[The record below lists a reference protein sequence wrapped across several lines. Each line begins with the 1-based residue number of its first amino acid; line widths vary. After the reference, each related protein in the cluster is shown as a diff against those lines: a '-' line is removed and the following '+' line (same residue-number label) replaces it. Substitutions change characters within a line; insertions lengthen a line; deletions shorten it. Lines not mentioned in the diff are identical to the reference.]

1 VDYVAPSHIDVDRP
15 QQSTIPTTCFVVESS
30 TSAVR
35 SGFFHSALHAI
46 DCMLDDEN
54 RKLKRRICVVTY
66 NEAVYFHE
74 ITKNGGFRVVTMCDL
89 DDPFVPLC
97 PQATFVDIS
106 DEFGRDSL
114 RQLLQHLQATTT
126 LEPDAS
132 SSSSNCSVG
141 GAALHVCVEAV
152 ANSGGGDVCIF
163 HASSPSA
170 GIGAI
175 QSPAPEDSNGLQ
187 QAAFYEERLSLCIK
201 AGVAVSTVVG
211 PAPGVQLDLQTLQWL
226 PWRTGGDVLHLPN
239 FSAASCSQSL
249 ASHLQHWAGK
259 MQSSAYGCV
268 FKLRCSKGLVCNSLV
283 APWPAASSSS
293 DGSAFELPRLSA
305 DASFALTLRPEVD
318 SDGEDDVLRRR
329 DDKKRQL
336 FIQTA
341 ILYTNGEGE
350 RLLRIHTTLIS
361 VVFSVRAVYAS
372 VSVAPLMALMVKQ
385 AAALALDRKNSAKV
399 QPKDQLLQLC
409 LRILSTYRRHCYTND
424 ISAQSLVVSKTLS
437 LFPLYILAAR
447 KLIYSF
453 NLEKDEA
460 CREDGLQR
468 LMRMPI
474 HSLMVALY
482 PRAYA
487 LPIPSAREEHG
498 GAIFE
503 DAVLDSKNLERSL
516 ATPCPVMQEH
526 VAKGPSPAYLMTNGF
541 HSWLLKTESGQAL
554 DAQAAAATSQL
565 ATKACEHI
573 HENLQPSMSPL
584 ALDELPV
591 HNENGENSW
600 QEKVRLATLFVED
613 EGANEMSYTDWVEF
627 LQGHIGAG

>member
-1 VDYVAPSHIDVDRP
+1 
-15 QQSTIPTTCFVVESS
+15 
-30 TSAVR
+30 
-35 SGFFHSALHAI
+35 
-46 DCMLDDEN
+46 
-54 RKLKRRICVVTY
+54 
-66 NEAVYFHE
+66 
-74 ITKNGGFRVVTMCDL
+74 
-89 DDPFVPLC
+89 
-97 PQATFVDIS
+97 
-106 DEFGRDSL
+106 
-114 RQLLQHLQATTT
+114 
-126 LEPDAS
+126 
-132 SSSSNCSVG
+132 
-141 GAALHVCVEAV
+141 
-152 ANSGGGDVCIF
+152 
-163 HASSPSA
+163 
-170 GIGAI
+170 
-175 QSPAPEDSNGLQ
+175 
-187 QAAFYEERLSLCIK
+187 
-201 AGVAVSTVVG
+201 
-211 PAPGVQLDLQTLQWL
+211 
-226 PWRTGGDVLHLPN
+226 VLHLPN

-554 DAQAAAATSQL
+554 DAQAAAATTQL

-573 HENLQPSMSPL
+573 HENLQPSIGPL